1 MLYPGDAAAAVCSGR
16 AVSLVVASAGYPPTV
31 PAPAAA
37 AAAAAA
43 YGYTRTQTHSE
54 WQHTVND
61 MAEQWRDDTT
71 YNTRRQHK
79 KVQNIKEM
87 NLGAKEM
94 R

>member
-43 YGYTRTQTHSE
+43 AYGYTRIQTQSQTHS
-54 WQHTVND
+54 Q
-61 MAEQWRDDTT
+61 
-71 YNTRRQHK
+71 
-79 KVQNIKEM
+79 
-87 NLGAKEM
+87 
-94 R
+94 